1 MLFQTTVRSITL
13 PRGNNHQAGGA
24 RIPWCT
30 KGVPN
35 FFLTEGEREEDRK
48 EGEKDEDG
56 KEG

>member
-1 MLFQTTVRSITL
+1 M
-13 PRGNNHQAGGA
+13 
-24 RIPWCT
+24 PWCT

-35 FFLTEGEREEDRK
+35 FFFLTEGEREGDRK